1 MSWSP
6 RVSRVDRRWLRQ
18 VLPIGHL
25 AKLLSCLVSPIC
37 GRVRSRDFPVA
48 PLAGIDRKLR
58 WSAAA
63 APGWIDACNAA
74 GGSPAG
80 RRAS

>member
-1 MSWSP
+1 M
-6 RVSRVDRRWLRQ
+6 DRRWLPQ

-25 AKLLSCLVSPIC
+25 AKLLSCLVSPIR

-48 PLAGIDRKLR
+48 PLAGIDRKPR

-63 APGWIDACNAA
+63 ACGWIDACNAPGA
-74 GGSPAG
+74 SPAG

>member
-1 MSWSP
+1 MSRFP
-6 RVSRVDRRWLRQ
+6 RVFRADRRWLLQ

-25 AKLLSCLVSPIC
+25 AKLLSCVVFPIRR
-37 GRVRSRDFPVA
+37 RVRSMDFPVA
-48 PLAGIDRKLR
+48 PLAGIDKKLR

-63 APGWIDACNAA
+63 VCGWIDACNAPGA
-74 GGSPAG
+74 SLAG